1 MTMINKI
8 SRYLALIVCIM
19 TVCLCECSNTEI
31 DPFLRETIDETAGH
45 IMHLQTVAEDVC
57 PHIETAQHALG
68 LFGQLLD
75 QVIKKSPN
83 FLEECGITPEGITEE
98 SQNSAFKEHV
108 LATAMSLNI
117 DCSECQQ
124 TDVDSVVVSNIL
136 YSINKLNTSLEEVD
150 HPEWIGKCADTNT
163 KGLEAYSKMEDEPEK
178 EAKEKLA
185 ASLVEELYLGA
196 IQQASNLAQAYIVAS
211 EQGIPVIVSGQTG
224 NAVPTSTVLGFA
236 QDHLKSIINKKFKTE
251 LENKP
256 VRDFWASFE

>member
-1 MTMINKI
+1 MINKI

-19 TVCLCECSNTEI
+19 TVCLCECSNTKI

-57 PHIETAQHALG
+57 PHIETAQHALD

-75 QVIKKSPN
+75 QIIKKRPN

-98 SQNSAFKEHV
+98 SQN

-124 TDVDSVVVSNIL
+124 TDVDSVVMSNIL
-136 YSINKLNTSLEEVD
+136 YSINKLNTSLKEVE
-150 HPEWIGKCADTNT
+150 HPEWIGECADTNIE
-163 KGLEAYSKMEDEPEK
+163 GLEAYSKMENEPEK

-224 NAVPTSTVLGFA
+224 NAVPTSAVLGFA

-256 VRDFWASFE
+256 VRDFWAYFE

>member
-19 TVCLCECSNTEI
+19 TVCLCECSNTKI

-57 PHIETAQHALG
+57 PHIETAQHALD

-75 QVIKKSPN
+75 QIIKKRPN

-98 SQNSAFKEHV
+98 SQN

-124 TDVDSVVVSNIL
+124 TDVDSVVMSNIL
-136 YSINKLNTSLEEVD
+136 YSINKLNTSLKEVE
-150 HPEWIGKCADTNT
+150 HPEWIGECADTNIE
-163 KGLEAYSKMEDEPEK
+163 GLEAYSKMENEPEK

-224 NAVPTSTVLGFA
+224 NAVPTSAVLGFA

-256 VRDFWASFE
+256 VRDFWAYFE